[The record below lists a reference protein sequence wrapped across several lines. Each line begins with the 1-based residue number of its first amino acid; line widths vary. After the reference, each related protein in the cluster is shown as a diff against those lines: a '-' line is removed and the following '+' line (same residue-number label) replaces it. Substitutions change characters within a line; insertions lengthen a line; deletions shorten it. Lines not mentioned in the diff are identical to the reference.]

1 MQDSDLFN
9 AVKETGTCL
18 KQNWGRCMTCENQ
31 SPDMSPIERTWA
43 LLDRYL
49 HKGLVKPV
57 IRDIIAPTSEFS
69 LGRNCHFYAL

>member
-1 MQDSDLFN
+1 
-9 AVKETGTCL
+9 
-18 KQNWGRCMTCENQ
+18 MTCENQ